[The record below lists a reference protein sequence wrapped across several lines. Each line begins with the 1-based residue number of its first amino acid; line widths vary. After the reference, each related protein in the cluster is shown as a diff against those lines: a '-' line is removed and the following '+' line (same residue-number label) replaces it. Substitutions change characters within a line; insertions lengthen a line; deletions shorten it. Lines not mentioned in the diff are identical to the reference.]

1 MSMISNKRGG
11 ARSSHN
17 HPMAEINVTPM
28 VDVMLVLLII
38 FMVTSPL
45 MVAGV
50 AVDLPQTSAAPISG
64 QDEPISVTI
73 DAHGAVYIQDTKIK
87 KTELTTKLLAI
98 AGEKKDV
105 RIFVRGDKA
114 IDYGK
119 VMEIV
124 SAINSAGFNKVALL
138 TEVAGS

>member
-1 MSMISNKRGG
+1 MGMISNKRGG
-11 ARSSHN
+11 NGNSHS
-17 HPMAEINVTPM
+17 PMAEINVTPM

-50 AVDLPQTSAAPISG
+50 QVDLPQTSSAPIAG

-73 DAHGAVYIQDTKIK
+73 DVNGNVYIQDTKIK
-87 KTELTTKLLAI
+87 KTELTDKLLAI

-124 SAINSAGFNKVALL
+124 SAINSAGFSKVALL
-138 TEVAGS
+138 TEVAGG